1 MKTAKSI
8 PSADQDDSFMHHDE
22 QMILNLLSVIEGEP
36 DTTQKDLATR
46 LGVAVGVVNSYLK
59 RVIYK
64 GYVKTKSLQR
74 RRLRY
79 LLTPSG
85 IKEKS
90 RLTYEFLQYSY
101 IYIRE
106 IRRKTREAL
115 TPLAKLGKKR
125 IVFYGSGE
133 VAELAYLAIRELG
146 LSLQAV
152 VDPLRVNEPCV
163 DHVIQSLDWLEQS
176 GDADAILL
184 LKAAQENDDDLIRLK
199 KIAEEKK
206 MELIACV

>member
-1 MKTAKSI
+1 MA
-8 PSADQDDSFMHHDE
+8 HDE
-22 QMILNLLSVIEGEP
+22 QMILNLLSVIEEEP
-36 DTTQKDLATR
+36 NTTQKDLATR

-85 IKEKS
+85 ISEKS
-90 RLTYEFLQYSY
+90 RLTYEFLKYSY

-106 IRRKTREAL
+106 IRKKTRGAL
-115 TPLAKLGKKR
+115 TPFVRQGKKR

-133 VAELAYLAIRELG
+133 VAELAYLTVRELG
-146 LSLQAV
+146 MTLEAI
-152 VDPLRVNEPCV
+152 VDPAHAGEQCI
-163 DHVIQSLDWLEQS
+163 DHAIHDLDWMETN
-176 GDADAILL
+176 GEADAILVL
-184 LKAAQENDDDLIRLK
+184 NSLPENHDLSLRLK
-199 KIAEEKK
+199 RIAEEKK
-206 MELIACV
+206 MELITCL